1 MTLVDWVE
9 KGEAPEILE
18 AKTTDTRGEPITRDL
33 CAYPGKSKYMGLGD
47 AKRAS
52 SWTCVDGTERPESL
66 LHDQASEQVGRIMGN
81 LADRFERLGLGLSI
95 G

>member
-9 KGEAPEILE
+9 NGEAPEILE
-18 AKTTDTRGEPITRDL
+18 AKTTNTRGEPITREL

-47 AKRAS
+47 ANRAS
-52 SWTCVDGTERPESL
+52 SWSCVDGTERPESL
-66 LHDQASEQVGRIMGN
+66 SQDQVSEQVGRILGN
-81 LADRFERLGLGLSI
+81 LADRFEGLGLGLSI